1 MTGAP
6 NCQNPPWSDPL
17 EKDIVDEAWSAL
29 QAWADYVAMFPA
41 GRRTREAV
49 RRRWNR
55 VHAKVPA

>member
-6 NCQNPPWSDPL
+6 HCNKRPWSDPL
-17 EKDIVDEAWSAL
+17 EKDIVDYAWTPQ
-29 QAWADYVAMFPA
+29 QAWADYVTMFPA

-55 VHAKVPA
+55 VHHKVPA